1 MEAEKWSADSSTRK
15 IGLAEFSDEWF
26 ISFWPFERREANRE
40 LP

>member
-1 MEAEKWSADSSTRK
+1 MEVEKRSANSSTRK

-26 ISFWPFERREANRE
+26 KSFWTFERKEANRE